1 MNLIEKS
8 YINKDS
14 YLTFDGKS
22 IRDVII
28 DRLNKEGIFTDQN
41 YQGSNL
47 SAFIDVISYCFST
60 LLYYLNKTSSE
71 SMFSEAQLYEN
82 MNRII
87 KLLNYKPV
95 GKLAQTVTYDLTVN
109 NLNSG
114 SYTIPRYSYIRIGD
128 LNFSFTSDISFSKFV
143 NGTETID
150 DLKNKNLLK
159 EGKFIETPIY
169 KANGINNEII
179 FLSTSDAVSI
189 DHFEIYVYIKRENSL
204 YWESWTRIDDL
215 FLAKS
220 NDEVYE
226 ARYNHNKNYEIK
238 FGDDINGSKIN
249 KNDQIIIYYL
259 QINPNS
265 TTIGPNVLQTSRII
279 PYNSI
284 NFEQILIDIKSELG
298 AYLNSTN
305 IFNLVLNNQYSSS
318 APQPEESVD
327 QIREK
332 APKFFRLQNRLITS
346 NDFETY
352 IETNFSNILADA
364 KVINNEEYL
373 TSYIK
378 YLYNLGLK
386 TPQLEDSVLLNQINF
401 GTSCNFNNIY
411 IYTIPKS
418 DDIVYLTEPQKQLIH
433 TKLKDLKPLTS
444 NTVLI
449 DPIYMLLDFYISIG
463 GINQTD
469 IYNTKLQVYKKNNN
483 KRSSSA
489 ILSDI
494 EQVFNK
500 FFTKTANKIGQA
512 IDLYQINADIL
523 KIDGIDYIT
532 TKREDTG
539 TEIEGISIL
548 CWNSIYPELD
558 SKPYSQN
565 FILEDF
571 QYPIFNELTNI
582 RNRINIVEE
591 TGIITSVGF

>member
-1 MNLIEKS
+1 MDLIEKS
-8 YINKDS
+8 YINKDA

-87 KLLNYKPV
+87 KILNYKPI
-95 GKLAQTVTYDLTVN
+95 GKLAQTVTYNLTVN

-114 SYTIPRYSYIRIGD
+114 SYTIPRYSYLRIGD
-128 LNFSFTSDISFSKFV
+128 LNFSFPNDISFSKFI
-143 NGTETID
+143 NGNETID

-169 KANGINNEII
+169 KANGLNNEII

-189 DHFEIYVYIKRENSL
+189 DHFEIHVYVKRENSAF
-204 YWESWTRIDDL
+204 WESWNRVDDL
-215 FLAKS
+215 FLSKT

-226 ARYNHNKNYEIK
+226 VRYNHNKNYEIK
-238 FGDDINGSKIN
+238 FGDDINGAKLN
-249 KNDQIIIYYL
+249 KNDQVIIYFL

-265 TTIGPNVLQTSRII
+265 DTIGPNSLINSKII
-279 PYNSI
+279 SFNSI
-284 NFEQILIDIKSELG
+284 NFDQILIDTKSELG
-298 AYLNSTN
+298 QYLTSQN
-305 IFNLVLNNQYSSS
+305 IFNLVINNEFSSS
-318 APQPEESVD
+318 APQEEETVD

-373 TSYIK
+373 KTYIK

-411 IYTIPKS
+411 VYSIPKS
-418 DDIVYLTEPQKQLIH
+418 DDIIYLTEPQKELIS

-444 NTVLI
+444 NVVLI
-449 DPIYMLLDFYISIG
+449 DPIYMFIDFYLSVG
-463 GINQTD
+463 DINQND
-469 IYNTKLQVYKKNNN
+469 IFTTKLYVYKKSNN

-489 ILSDI
+489 ILFDI
-494 EQVFNK
+494 ENVFNK
-500 FFTKTANKIGQA
+500 YFTKSSNKIGQE
-512 IDLYQINADIL
+512 IDLYKLNAEIL
-523 KIDGIDYIT
+523 EIDGIDYIT

-539 TEIEGISIL
+539 TELEGISIL

-558 SKPYSQN
+558 SKVYSQN
-565 FILEDF
+565 FVLEDF
-571 QYPIFNELTNI
+571 QYPVFNNLLNI
-582 RNRINIVEE
+582 KNRINIVED
-591 TGIITSVGF
+591 TSIITSSGF

>member
-1 MNLIEKS
+1 MDLIEKS

-87 KLLNYKPV
+87 KILNYKPI
-95 GKLAQTVTYDLTVN
+95 GKLSQTVTYDLTVN
-109 NLNSG
+109 NLNAG
-114 SYTIPRYSYIRIGD
+114 SYTIPRYSYLRIGD
-128 LNFSFTSDISFSKFV
+128 LNFSFPSDISFSKFL

-150 DLKNKNLLK
+150 DLKNKNLLR
-159 EGKFIETPIY
+159 EGKFVETPIY
-169 KANGINNEII
+169 KANGINNEIV
-179 FLSTSDAVSI
+179 FLSTSDAISI
-189 DHFEIYVYIKRENSL
+189 DHFEIHVYIKRENSL
-204 YWESWTRIDDL
+204 VWEVWNRVDDL
-215 FLAKS
+215 FMSKT

-226 ARYNHNKNYEIK
+226 VRYNQNKNYEIK
-238 FGDDINGSKIN
+238 FGDDINGSKLN
-249 KNDQIIIYYL
+249 RNDEVLIYYL
-259 QINPNS
+259 QINPTS
-265 TTIGPNVLQTSRII
+265 TTIGPNGLAISKII
-279 PYNSI
+279 PFNSI
-284 NFEQILIDIKSELG
+284 NFDKILIDTKSELG
-298 AYLNSTN
+298 QYLTSQN
-305 IFNLVLNNQYSSS
+305 IFNLVVNNEFSSS
-318 APQPEESVD
+318 APQIEETVD

-352 IETNFSNILADA
+352 IETNFSNIIADTR
-364 KVINNEEYL
+364 VINNEEYL
-373 TSYIK
+373 KTYIK
-378 YLYNLGLK
+378 YLYNIGLK

-411 IYTIPKS
+411 VYTIPKS
-418 DDIVYLTEPQKQLIH
+418 DDIVYLTEPQKELINV
-433 TKLKDLKPLTS
+433 KLKDLKPLTS
-444 NTVLI
+444 NIVLI
-449 DPIYMLLDFYISIG
+449 DPIYMFIDFYLSIG
-463 GINQTD
+463 QVNQND
-469 IYNTKLQVYKKNNN
+469 IANTKLYVYKKSNN

-489 ILSDI
+489 ILFDI
-494 EQVFNK
+494 EDIFNK
-500 FFTKTANKIGQA
+500 FFTKSANKIGQE
-512 IDLYQINADIL
+512 IDLYKLNAEIL
-523 KIDGIDYIT
+523 QIDGIDYIT

-539 TEIEGISIL
+539 TELEGISIL

-558 SKPYSQN
+558 SNVYSQN

-571 QYPIFNELTNI
+571 QYPIFNNLSNI
-582 RNRINIVEE
+582 KNRINIVEDLS
-591 TGIITSVGF
+591 IITSSGF

>member
-1 MNLIEKS
+1 MDLIEKS
-8 YINKDS
+8 YINKDA

-87 KLLNYKPV
+87 KILNYKPI
-95 GKLAQTVTYDLTVN
+95 GKLSQTVTYDLTVN
-109 NLNSG
+109 NLNAG

-128 LNFSFTSDISFSKFV
+128 LNFSFPYDISFSKFL

-159 EGKFIETPIY
+159 EGKFIESPIY
-169 KANGINNEII
+169 KANGISNEVI
-179 FLSTSDAVSI
+179 FISTSDLISI
-189 DHFEIYVYIKRENSL
+189 EHFEIQVYVKRENSL
-204 YWESWTRIDDL
+204 YWESWYRVDDL
-215 FLAKS
+215 FLSKT

-226 ARYNHNKNYEIK
+226 VRYNHNKNYEIK
-238 FGDDINGSKIN
+238 FGDDINGSKLN
-249 KNDQIIIYYL
+249 KNDQVILYYL

-265 TTIGPNVLQTSRII
+265 TTIGPNSLQNTKII
-279 PYNSI
+279 PFNSI
-284 NFEQILIDIKSELG
+284 NFDNILTDTKSELG
-298 AYLNSTN
+298 EYLNSTN
-305 IFNLVLNNQYSSS
+305 ISNLLINNQYSSS
-318 APQPEESVD
+318 AAQVEETVD

-373 TSYIK
+373 NSYIK
-378 YLYNLGLK
+378 YLYNIGLK
-386 TPQLEDSVLLNQINF
+386 NPQLEDSVLLNQINF

-418 DDIVYLTEPQKQLIH
+418 DDIIYLTEPQKELIN

-449 DPIYMLLDFYISIG
+449 DPVYMFLDFYLSIG

-469 IYNTKLQVYKKNNN
+469 IFNTKLNVYKKNNN

-489 ILSDI
+489 ILFDI
-494 EQVFNK
+494 ENVFNN
-500 FFTKTANKIGQA
+500 FFTKTSNKIGQE
-512 IDLYQINADIL
+512 IDLYKINAEIL
-523 KIDGIDYIT
+523 KIDGVDYIT

-539 TEIEGISIL
+539 TEVQGISVL

-558 SKPYSQN
+558 SKTYSQN

-571 QYPIFNELTNI
+571 QYPIFNNLTNI

-591 TGIITSVGF
+591 ITIIKSSGF

>member
-1 MNLIEKS
+1 MDLIEKS
-8 YINKDS
+8 YINKDA

-87 KLLNYKPV
+87 KILNYKPI

-114 SYTIPRYSYIRIGD
+114 SYTIPRYSYLRIGD
-128 LNFSFTSDISFSKFV
+128 LNFSFPSDISFSKFL

-169 KANGINNEII
+169 KANGINNEIV

-189 DHFEIYVYIKRENSL
+189 DHFEIHVYIKRENSSF
-204 YWESWTRIDDL
+204 WESWNRVDDL
-215 FLAKS
+215 FLSKT

-226 ARYNHNKNYEIK
+226 VRYNHNKNYEIK
-238 FGDDINGSKIN
+238 FGDDINGSKLN
-249 KNDQIIIYYL
+249 KNDQVLVYYL
-259 QINPNS
+259 QINPTS
-265 TTIGPNVLQTSRII
+265 ITIGPNSLLTSKII
-279 PYNSI
+279 TFNSI
-284 NFEQILIDIKSELG
+284 NFDQILIDTKSELG
-298 AYLNSTN
+298 QYLTSQN
-305 IFNLVLNNQYSSS
+305 IFNLVLNNEFSSS
-318 APQPEESVD
+318 APQVEETVD

-352 IETNFSNILADA
+352 IETNFSNIIADA

-373 TSYIK
+373 KTYIK
-378 YLYNLGLK
+378 YLYNIGLK
-386 TPQLEDSVLLNQINF
+386 KPQLQDSVLLNQINF

-411 IYTIPKS
+411 VYTIPKS
-418 DDIVYLTEPQKQLIH
+418 DDIIYLTEPQKELIN

-444 NTVLI
+444 NTILI
-449 DPIYMLLDFYISIG
+449 DPIYMFIDFYLPIG
-463 GINQTD
+463 QINQND
-469 IYNTKLQVYKKNNN
+469 IFSTKLYVYKKSNN

-489 ILSDI
+489 ILFDV
-494 EQVFNK
+494 EDVFNK
-500 FFTKTANKIGQA
+500 FFTKSANKIGQE
-512 IDLYQINADIL
+512 IDLYKLNAEIL

-539 TEIEGISIL
+539 TEVEGITVL

-558 SKPYSQN
+558 SNVYSQN

-571 QYPIFNELTNI
+571 QYPVFNNLSNI
-582 RNRINIVEE
+582 KNRINIVEDSA
-591 TGIITSVGF
+591 IITSSGL